1 MSGWIE
7 SLPLSVAAG
16 WLLAFVLHATVLLL
30 GVWLIE
36 RLGLLKH
43 PGWAEWAWRVAL
55 FGAFVSMAVELVP
68 WNAMRASPA
77 AATVVSAPVSRAMTR
92 AMTTSM
98 TAPITAPVAND
109 AQASVAMPMTH
120 AAAAIT
126 GIDAADVQAGG
137 FAPVALPLASDAI
150 FIGLALWLS
159 GTLLL
164 LARVLFQ
171 AAGLL
176 RLRRRLVR
184 EGAPA
189 GVDLQRA
196 MQTLVQ
202 EMQVRMPT
210 LRVLSGLSSP
220 LVLPGAVLLPRWA
233 EGLGTPQQRAMLA
246 HELAHLRRRDPL
258 WRPLQRLALVPLFFH
273 PLAWHALRR
282 LETLAETLCDA
293 AAVERS
299 GSGRPLAECL
309 AECLARSS
317 GADRRDPHNTEHRG
331 AGWALAMAER
341 SSCIVDRVH
350 TLLENSQMK
359 LSTIPA
365 RWRWTAAVFAVLALI
380 ALPGVM
386 VVARPGAISDVFET
400 SALSATFRTGTSK
413 MTIRSD
419 LPTPGERLRVVSDG
433 MVEFNAQEN
442 DVARMGRGAKLVIE
456 QTRAGVT
463 RKITITSAM
472 TPAANGFQRTYLV
485 DGTPRPFDADGK
497 AWLAKVIPE
506 IYRTTG
512 IEAEAR
518 VTRLL
523 SEGGVPRLLQEIA
536 MLGGD
541 HARAEYLGQLFLQA
555 VPDAAQTAQALAQ
568 MNTIKSDFDKRRA
581 LTIALQQ
588 PRIDAANQVTLLNI
602 ARGFGSDFDRAEWLV
617 EATPKLPVQGANVSA
632 WTQSLLAFDSDF
644 ERKRALQAL
653 IEEGRPR
660 EQAVTIAL
668 QALRGMGSDFETRSV
683 LESAA
688 KASAAKAGVTLVDAD
703 YFKAVDAMSS
713 DFDKREALLA
723 LIRGTTPD
731 VARSQRILNSVR
743 GFGSDFERGEV
754 LVALAAAMPNDV
766 ALIEGYRAVARGMAD
781 FERGQA
787 EKALDRFYRG

>member
-1 MSGWIE
+1 MSAWIE
-7 SLPLSVAAG
+7 GLSLSLPAG
-16 WLLAFVLHATVLLL
+16 WLLAFALHATVLLL
-30 GVWLIE
+30 AVWLIE

-55 FGAFVSMAVELVP
+55 FGAFVSVTVELVP
-68 WNAMRASPA
+68 WSAMRASPT
-77 AATVVSAPVSRAMTR
+77 AATVVSAPVSRS
-92 AMTTSM
+92 MTT
-98 TAPITAPVAND
+98 PVTAPVADD
-109 AQASVAMPMTH
+109 AKAIAAMPPMRAPT
-120 AAAAIT
+120 ALQD
-126 GIDAADVQAGG
+126 IDMANVSAGG
-137 FAPVALPLASDAI
+137 LAPVALPLASDAI
-150 FIGLALWLS
+150 FVGLALWLS

-184 EGAPA
+184 EGASA
-189 GVDLQRA
+189 SVGLQRA
-196 MQTLVQ
+196 MQALAQ
-202 EMQVRMPT
+202 EMQVRAPT

-233 EGLGTPQQRAMLA
+233 EGLDVPQQRAMLA

-317 GADRRDPHNTEHRG
+317 GFDRHDPHNTEHRG

-341 SSCIVDRVH
+341 SSGIVDRVRN
-350 TLLENSQMK
+350 LLENSQMK

-365 RWRWTAAVFAVLALI
+365 RWRWTAAVFALLALI

-386 VVARPGAISDVFET
+386 VVTRPGMMSDVFES
-400 SALSATFRTGTSK
+400 SALSVTFRKGNSRVA
-413 MTIRSD
+413 IRSD
-419 LPTPGERLRVVSDG
+419 LPTAGERLHVEADG
-433 MVEFNAQEN
+433 SVEFNAQEN

-463 RKITITSAM
+463 HKITM
-472 TPAANGFQRTYLV
+472 TPGAAGFQRIYLV
-485 DGTPRPFDADGK
+485 DGTARPFDADGK

-506 IYRTTG
+506 IYRATG

-518 VTRLL
+518 AARLL
-523 SEGGVPRLLQEIA
+523 GAGGVPRLLREIA
-536 MLGGD
+536 MLQGD
-541 HARAEYLGQLFLQA
+541 HVRAEYLGQLFLQA
-555 VPDAAQTAQALAQ
+555 VPDTAQTAQALAQ
-568 MNTIKSDFDKRRA
+568 MNTMTSDYEKRRA

-632 WTQSLLAFDSDF
+632 WTQALLAFDGDF
-644 ERKRALQAL
+644 ERKRALQTL

-660 EQAVTIAL
+660 EQAVMIAL
-668 QALRGMGSDFETRSV
+668 RAMRGMRSDFETRSV
-683 LESAA
+683 ME
-688 KASAAKAGVTLVDAD
+688 SAAKAGVSLVDAD
-703 YFKAVDAMSS
+703 YFKTVDAMSS

-723 LIRGTTPD
+723 LIRSTTPD
-731 VARSQRILNSVR
+731 VVRSQRILNSVR

-781 FERGQA
+781 HERGQA
-787 EKALDRFYRG
+787 EKALDRFYRS

>member
-1 MSGWIE
+1 MSAWIE
-7 SLPLSVAAG
+7 GLPLSVPAG
-16 WLLAFVLHATVLLL
+16 WLLAFALHATVLLL
-30 GVWLIE
+30 AVWLIE

-55 FGAFVSMAVELVP
+55 FGAFVSMTVEVLP

-77 AATVVSAPVSRAMTR
+77 AATAVSAPVSRTMTG
-92 AMTTSM
+92 TM
-98 TAPITAPVAND
+98 TAPLTAPAAAPVAND
-109 AQASVAMPMTH
+109 AQASAAMPH
-120 AAAAIT
+120 AAIAMPE
-126 GIDAADVQAGG
+126 IDAADEQAG

-150 FIGLALWLS
+150 FAGLALWLS

-189 GVDLQRA
+189 GADLQRA
-196 MQTLVQ
+196 MQTLAR
-202 EMQVRMPT
+202 EMQVRLPT

-220 LVLPGAVLLPRWA
+220 LVLPDAVLLPRWA
-233 EGLGTPQQRAMLA
+233 EGLDALQQRAMLA

-317 GADRRDPHNTEHRG
+317 GSVQRDPHNTEHRG
-331 AGWALAMAER
+331 AGWALAMAEN
-341 SSCIVDRVH
+341 SSGIVDRVR
-350 TLLENSQMK
+350 TLLENSPMK

-386 VVARPGAISDVFET
+386 VIARPGAMSDVFET
-400 SALSATFRTGTSK
+400 SALSATFRNGTSK

-419 LPTPGERLRVVSDG
+419 LPTPGERLRVGSDG

-442 DVARMGRGAKLVIE
+442 DVARMGRDAKLVIE
-456 QTRAGVT
+456 QTRDGVT
-463 RKITITSAM
+463 RKITM
-472 TPAANGFQRTYLV
+472 TPGANGFQRTYLV
-485 DGTPRPFDADGK
+485 DGTARPFDAEGK
-497 AWLAKVIPE
+497 TWLAKVIPE

-518 VTRLL
+518 AARLL
-523 SEGGVPRLLQEIA
+523 GEGGVPRLLREIA
-536 MLGGD
+536 LLQGD
-541 HARAEYLGQLFLQA
+541 HVRAEYLGQLFLQA

-568 MNTIKSDFDKRRA
+568 MNTIESDFDKRRA

-588 PRIDAANQVTLLNI
+588 SRIDAANQVALLNI
-602 ARGFGSDFDRAEWLV
+602 ARNFGSDFDRAEWLV
-617 EATPKLPVQGANVSA
+617 EAAPKLPVQGANVSA
-632 WTQSLLAFDSDF
+632 WTQALLAFDGDF
-644 ERKRALQAL
+644 ERKRTLQAL

-660 EQAVTIAL
+660 EQAVAIAL
-668 QALRGMGSDFETRSV
+668 RAMRGMRSDFETRSV
-683 LESAA
+683 ME
-688 KASAAKAGVTLVDAD
+688 SAAKAGVTLVDTD
-703 YFKAVDAMSS
+703 YFKTVDAMSS

-723 LIRGTTPD
+723 LIRSTTPD

-743 GFGSDFERGEV
+743 GFGSDFERGQV
-754 LVALAAAMPNDV
+754 LTALAAAMPNDV
-766 ALIEGYRAVARGMAD
+766 ALIERYRAVARGMAD
-781 FERGQA
+781 HERGQA

>member
-7 SLPLSVAAG
+7 GLPLSVAAG

-30 GVWLIE
+30 AVWLIE

-55 FGAFVSMAVELVP
+55 FGAFVSVTVELVP
-68 WNAMRASPA
+68 WNTMRASPA
-77 AATVVSAPVSRAMTR
+77 AATVVSAPVSEPIA
-92 AMTTSM
+92 
-98 TAPITAPVAND
+98 APTAND
-109 AQASVAMPMTH
+109 ADLIVAMPSIRART
-120 AAAAIT
+120 AIQN
-126 GIDAADVQAGG
+126 IDTANVSAGG
-137 FAPVALPLASDAI
+137 LAPVALPLASDAI
-150 FIGLALWLS
+150 FVGLALWLS

-189 GVDLQRA
+189 GADLQRA

-202 EMQVRMPT
+202 EMHVRAPT
-210 LRVLSGLSSP
+210 LRVLPGLSSP

-233 EGLGTPQQRAMLA
+233 EGLDTPQQRAMLA

-317 GADRRDPHNTEHRG
+317 GFDRHDPHNTEHRG

-341 SSCIVDRVH
+341 SSGIVDRVH

-359 LSTIPA
+359 LSTISA

-386 VVARPGAISDVFET
+386 VVARPGAMSDVFGT
-400 SALSATFRTGTSK
+400 SALSATFRKGTSK

-419 LPTPGERLRVVSDG
+419 LPTPGERLHVLSDG
-433 MVEFNAQEN
+433 LVEFNVEEN

-456 QTRAGVT
+456 QTRAGMT
-463 RKITITSAM
+463 RKITM
-472 TPAANGFQRTYLV
+472 TPGANGFKRTYLV
-485 DGTPRPFDADGK
+485 DGAARPFDAEGK
-497 AWLAKVIPE
+497 AWFAKVIPE

-512 IEAEAR
+512 IDAEAR
-518 VTRLL
+518 VARLL
-523 SEGGVPRLLQEIA
+523 GDGGVPRLLQEIA

-588 PRIDAANQVTLLNI
+588 PRIDAENQVTLLNI

-632 WTQSLLAFDSDF
+632 WTQALLAFDGDF
-644 ERKRALQAL
+644 ERKRSLQAL

-660 EQAVTIAL
+660 EQAVMIAL
-668 QALRGMGSDFETRSV
+668 RAMRGMSSDFETRSV
-683 LESAA
+683 LE
-688 KASAAKAGVTLVDAD
+688 SAAKAGVTLVDAD
-703 YFKAVDAMSS
+703 YFKTVDAMSS

-723 LIRGTTPD
+723 LIRSTTPD
-731 VARSQRILNSVR
+731 VVRSQRILNSVR

-754 LVALAAAMPNDV
+754 LTALAAAMPNDV

-781 FERGQA
+781 HERGQA

>member
-16 WLLAFVLHATVLLL
+16 WLLAFVLHATLLL
-30 GVWLIE
+30 LAVWLIE

-55 FGAFVSMAVELVP
+55 FGAFVSVTVELVP
-68 WNAMRASPA
+68 WGAMRASSA
-77 AATVVSAPVSRAMTR
+77 AATVVSAPVSTR
-92 AMTTSM
+92 ISV
-98 TAPITAPVAND
+98 PVAND
-109 AQASVAMPMTH
+109 AQVPVAVSTTAMP
-120 AAAAIT
+120 
-126 GIDAADVQAGG
+126 GIDATDARSAGLT
-137 FAPVALPLASDAI
+137 PVALPLASDAI

-189 GVDLQRA
+189 GANLQRA

-202 EMQVRMPT
+202 EMQVRAPT
-210 LRVLSGLSSP
+210 LRVLPGLSSP

-233 EGLGTPQQRAMLA
+233 EGLGTLQQRAMLA

-341 SSCIVDRVH
+341 SSGIVDRVH

-365 RWRWTAAVFAVLALI
+365 RWRWTAAVFAVFALI

-463 RKITITSAM
+463 RKITM

-485 DGTPRPFDADGK
+485 DGTSRPFDADGK
-497 AWLAKVIPE
+497 TWLSKVIPE
-506 IYRTTG
+506 IYRATG
-512 IEAEAR
+512 IDAEAR
-518 VTRLL
+518 VTSLL

-536 MLGGD
+536 ILGGD

-568 MNTIKSDFDKRRA
+568 MNTIESDFDKRRA

-588 PRIDAANQVTLLNI
+588 PRIDAANQVTLLTI
-602 ARGFGSDFDRAEWLV
+602 ARGFGSDFERAEWLV

-632 WTQSLLAFDSDF
+632 WTQSLLAFDGDF
-644 ERKRALQAL
+644 ERKRVLQAL

-668 QALRGMGSDFETRSV
+668 QAMRGMGSDFETRSV

-688 KASAAKAGVTLVDAD
+688 KSGVMLVDAD
-703 YFKAVDAMSS
+703 YFTAVDAMSS
-713 DFDKREALLA
+713 DFEKREALLA

-743 GFGSDFERGEV
+743 GFGSDFERGQV
-754 LVALAAAMPNDV
+754 LTALAAAMPSDV
-766 ALIEGYRAVARGMAD
+766 VLIEGYRAVARGMAD
-781 FERGQA
+781 HERGQA

>member
-7 SLPLSVAAG
+7 GLSLSVPAG
-16 WLLAFVLHATVLLL
+16 WLLAFALHATVLLL
-30 GVWLIE
+30 AVWLIE
-36 RLGLLKH
+36 RMGLLKH

-55 FGAFVSMAVELVP
+55 FGAFVSMTLELVP
-68 WNAMRASPA
+68 WNAMRTPPV
-77 AATVVSAPVSRAMTR
+77 AATTVSMPIAAPA
-92 AMTTSM
+92 
-98 TAPITAPVAND
+98 AND
-109 AQASVAMPMTH
+109 AQAPVAMPVARIAAAVPDIDTTH
-120 AAAAIT
+120 AQ
-126 GIDAADVQAGG
+126 ADGSG
-137 FAPVALPLASDAI
+137 PVALPLASDAI
-150 FIGLALWLS
+150 VVGLALWLS

-184 EGAPA
+184 DGAPA
-189 GVDLQRA
+189 GADLQRA
-196 MQTLVQ
+196 MHALAG
-202 EMQVRMPT
+202 EMQVRAPT
-210 LRVLSGLSSP
+210 LRVLPGLSSP

-233 EGLGTPQQRAMLA
+233 EGLDMPQQHAMLA

-299 GSGRPLAECL
+299 GNGRHLAECL

-317 GADRRDPHNTEHRG
+317 GFDRHDPHNTEHRG

-341 SSCIVDRVH
+341 SSGIVDRVRI
-350 TLLENSQMK
+350 LLENSPMK
-359 LSTIPA
+359 LTTIPA
-365 RWRWTAAVFAVLALI
+365 RWRWTAAIFAVLTLI

-386 VVARPGAISDVFET
+386 VVARPGAMSDVFGT
-400 SALSATFRTGTSK
+400 SALSVTIRKGTSK
-413 MTIRSD
+413 LSIRSD
-419 LPTPGERLRVVSDG
+419 LPTPGESLHVISEG
-433 MVEFNAQEN
+433 TVEFNAQEN

-463 RKITITSAM
+463 REITM
-472 TPAANGFQRTYLV
+472 TPGANGFQRTYLV
-485 DGTPRPFDADGK
+485 DRKARPFDADGK
-497 AWLAKVIPE
+497 AWLARVIPD
-506 IYRTTG
+506 IYRMSG

-518 VTRLL
+518 VARLL
-523 SEGGVPRLLQEIA
+523 GEGGVPRLLREIA
-536 MLGGD
+536 MLHGD
-541 HARAEYLGQLFLQA
+541 HVRAEYLGQLFLQA
-555 VPDAAQTAQALAQ
+555 VPDASQTAQALAQ
-568 MNTIKSDFDKRRA
+568 MKEIQSDFEKRRA

-588 PRIDAANQVTLLNI
+588 PRIDAANQVTLLGI
-602 ARGFGSDFDRAEWLV
+602 ARGFESDFDRAEWLV
-617 EATPKLPVQGANVSA
+617 EATPKLPVQGANGPA
-632 WTQSLLAFDSDF
+632 WTQALLAFKGDF

-660 EQAVTIAL
+660 EQAMAT
-668 QALRGMGSDFETRSV
+668 ALRAMRGMDSDFETRSV

-688 KASAAKAGVTLVDAD
+688 KAGAGLVDAD
-703 YFKAVDAMSS
+703 YFTAVDAMSS

-723 LIRGTTPD
+723 LIRSATPD
-731 VARSQRILNSVR
+731 VARSQRILHSAR
-743 GFGSDFERGEV
+743 GFGSDFERGQV
-754 LVALAAAMPNDV
+754 LVALAAAMPNDG
-766 ALIEGYRAVARGMAD
+766 ALIEGYRVVTRGMAD

>member
-1 MSGWIE
+1 MSAWIE
-7 SLPLSVAAG
+7 GLSLSAPAG
-16 WLLAFVLHATVLLL
+16 WLLAFALHATVLLL
-30 GVWLIE
+30 AVWLIE

-55 FGAFVSMAVELVP
+55 FGAFVSMTVELVP
-68 WNAMRASPA
+68 WNGMRAPSSA
-77 AATVVSAPVSRAMTR
+77 ANLASAPISSAMT
-92 AMTTSM
+92 ASM
-98 TAPITAPVAND
+98 TAPIAAPAAND
-109 AQASVAMPMTH
+109 ARASVAMPMPH
-120 AAAAIT
+120 AATAMPD
-126 GIDAADVQAGG
+126 IDAAESRAGG

-150 FIGLALWLS
+150 FAGLALWLS

-189 GVDLQRA
+189 GADLQRA
-196 MQTLVQ
+196 MRALAR
-202 EMQVRMPT
+202 EMQVRVPT

-233 EGLGTPQQRAMLA
+233 EGLDAPQQRAMLA

-317 GADRRDPHNTEHRG
+317 DPHNTDHRG

-341 SSCIVDRVH
+341 SSGIVDRVR

-365 RWRWTAAVFAVLALI
+365 RWRWTAAVLAVLALI

-386 VVARPGAISDVFET
+386 VIARPGAMSDVFET
-400 SALSATFRTGTSK
+400 SALSVTLRKGNSRVS
-413 MTIRSD
+413 IRSD
-419 LPTPGERLRVVSDG
+419 LPTAGERLRVVSDG
-433 MVEFNAQEN
+433 TVEFNAQES

-463 RKITITSAM
+463 HKITM
-472 TPAANGFQRTYLV
+472 TPGANGFQRAYLV
-485 DGTPRPFDADGK
+485 DGAARPFDAGGK

-506 IYRTTG
+506 IYRATG
-512 IEAEAR
+512 IDAEAR
-518 VTRLL
+518 TARLL
-523 SEGGVPRLLQEIA
+523 GEGGVPRLLREIA
-536 MLGGD
+536 MLQGD
-541 HARAEYLGQLFLQA
+541 HVRAEYLGQLFLQA
-555 VPDAAQTAQALAQ
+555 VPDATQTAQALAQ
-568 MNTIKSDFDKRRA
+568 MNAIESDFEKRRA

-588 PRIDAANQVTLLNI
+588 PRIDAANQATLLDI
-602 ARGFGSDFDRAEWLV
+602 ARGFGSDFERAEWLV
-617 EATPKLPVQGANVSA
+617 EATPKLPVQGANGPA
-632 WTQSLLAFDSDF
+632 WTQALLAFDSDF
-644 ERKRALQAL
+644 ERMRTLQAL

-668 QALRGMGSDFETRSV
+668 RAMRGMNSDFETRSV
-683 LESAA
+683 ME
-688 KASAAKAGVTLVDAD
+688 SAAKAGVTLVDAD
-703 YFKAVDAMSS
+703 YFKTVDAMSS

-723 LIRGTTPD
+723 LIRSTTPD

-781 FERGQA
+781 HERGQA

>member
-7 SLPLSVAAG
+7 SLPLSVPAS

-30 GVWLIE
+30 VVWLIE

-55 FGAFVSMAVELVP
+55 FGAFVSMTVELAP
-68 WNAMRASPA
+68 WDAMRASPA
-77 AATVVSAPVSRAMTR
+77 AATGVSTPVSRP
-92 AMTTSM
+92 MTT
-98 TAPITAPVAND
+98 PVTAPVADD
-109 AQASVAMPMTH
+109 AKAIAAMPPMRATT
-120 AAAAIT
+120 AMQD
-126 GIDAADVQAGG
+126 IDMANVSAGG
-137 FAPVALPLASDAI
+137 LSPVALPLASDAM
-150 FIGLALWLS
+150 FAGLALWLS

-164 LARVLFQ
+164 LARVVFQ
-171 AAGLL
+171 AVGLL

-189 GVDLQRA
+189 GADLQRA
-196 MQTLVQ
+196 MRALAG
-202 EMQVRMPT
+202 EMQVRVPT
-210 LRVLSGLSSP
+210 LRVLPGLSSP
-220 LVLPGAVLLPRWA
+220 LVLPGAVILPRWA
-233 EGLGTPQQRAMLA
+233 EGLDAPQQRAMLA

-282 LETLAETLCDA
+282 LESLAETLCDA

-317 GADRRDPHNTEHRG
+317 GFDRHDPHNTEHRG

-341 SSCIVDRVH
+341 SSGIVDRVH

-365 RWRWTAAVFAVLALI
+365 RWRWTAAVSAVLALI

-386 VVARPGAISDVFET
+386 VVARPGAMSDVFET
-400 SALSATFRTGTSK
+400 SALSATFRNGASK

-433 MVEFNAQEN
+433 TVEFNAQES

-472 TPAANGFQRTYLV
+472 TPGAKGFQRTYLV
-485 DGTPRPFDADGK
+485 DGAARPFDADGK
-497 AWLAKVIPE
+497 AWLANVIPE
-506 IYRTTG
+506 IHRTTG
-512 IEAEAR
+512 IDAEAR
-518 VTRLL
+518 VARLL
-523 SEGGVPRLLQEIA
+523 GEGGVPRLLREIA
-536 MLGGD
+536 MLTGD

-568 MNTIKSDFDKRRA
+568 MDTIESDFDKRRA

-588 PRIDAANQVTLLNI
+588 PRIDAANQVTLLKI
-602 ARGFGSDFDRAEWLV
+602 ARGFGSDFDRSEWLV
-617 EATPKLPVQGANVSA
+617 EATPKLPIQGANVSA
-632 WTQSLLAFDSDF
+632 WTQAVSAFDGDF

-660 EQAVTIAL
+660 EQAVATAL
-668 QALRGMGSDFETRSV
+668 QAMRGMGSDFESRSV
-683 LESAA
+683 LE
-688 KASAAKAGVTLVDAD
+688 SAAKAGVTLVDAD
-703 YFKAVDAMSS
+703 YFTAVDAMSS
-713 DFDKREALLA
+713 DFEKREALLA

-731 VARSQRILNSVR
+731 VARSQRILDSVR
-743 GFGSDFERGEV
+743 GFGSDFERGQV
-754 LVALAAAMPNDV
+754 LTALAAAMPNDV

-781 FERGQA
+781 FERGQV

>member
-1 MSGWIE
+1 M
-7 SLPLSVAAG
+7 
-16 WLLAFVLHATVLLL
+16 LLA
-30 GVWLIE
+30 VWLIE
-36 RLGLLKH
+36 RMGLLKH

-55 FGAFVSMAVELVP
+55 FGAFVSMTLEMVP
-68 WNAMRASPA
+68 WGAMRASPA
-77 AATVVSAPVSRAMTR
+77 AATVVSAPVSR
-92 AMTTSM
+92 S
-98 TAPITAPVAND
+98 IT
-109 AQASVAMPMTH
+109 ASVADDAKAVVAMPPMRAPT
-120 AAAAIT
+120 AMQD
-126 GIDAADVQAGG
+126 IDMANVSAGG
-137 FAPVALPLASDAI
+137 FSPVALPLASDAM

-189 GVDLQRA
+189 GADLQRA

-202 EMQVRMPT
+202 EMQLRSPT
-210 LRVLSGLSSP
+210 LRVLPGLSSP

-233 EGLGTPQQRAMLA
+233 EGLDASQQRAMLA

-282 LETLAETLCDA
+282 LESLAETLCDA
-293 AAVERS
+293 ASVERS

-317 GADRRDPHNTEHRG
+317 GADRRDPQNTEHRG

-341 SSCIVDRVH
+341 SSGIVDRVH

-386 VVARPGAISDVFET
+386 VVARPGAMSDVFGT
-400 SALSATFRTGTSK
+400 SALSATFRKGTSK

-419 LPTPGERLRVVSDG
+419 LPTPGERLHVLSDG
-433 MVEFNAQEN
+433 LVEFNAQEN
-442 DVARMGRGAKLVIE
+442 DVAHMGRGAKLVIE
-456 QTRAGVT
+456 QTRAGMT
-463 RKITITSAM
+463 RKITMTSA
-472 TPAANGFQRTYLV
+472 TNGFQRTYLV
-485 DGTPRPFDADGK
+485 DGAARPFDADGK

-506 IYRTTG
+506 VYRTTG
-512 IEAEAR
+512 IDAEAR
-518 VTRLL
+518 AARLL
-523 SEGGVPRLLQEIA
+523 GEGGVPRLLQEIA

-632 WTQSLLAFDSDF
+632 WTQAMLVFDSDF
-644 ERKRALQAL
+644 DRKRALQAL

-660 EQAVTIAL
+660 EQAVMIAL
-668 QALRGMGSDFETRSV
+668 RAMRGMASDFETRSV
-683 LESAA
+683 ME
-688 KASAAKAGVTLVDAD
+688 SAAKAGVTLVDAD
-703 YFKAVDAMSS
+703 YFKTVDAMSS

-723 LIRGTTPD
+723 LIRSTTPD
-731 VARSQRILNSVR
+731 VVRSQRILNSVR

-766 ALIEGYRAVARGMAD
+766 ALIEGYRAVARGMGD
-781 FERGQA
+781 HERGQA

>member
-7 SLPLSVAAG
+7 GLPLSVAAG

-30 GVWLIE
+30 AVWSIE

-55 FGAFVSMAVELVP
+55 FGAFVSMTVELVP

-77 AATVVSAPVSRAMTR
+77 AATVVSAPVSG
-92 AMTTSM
+92 AMTTSI
-98 TAPITAPVAND
+98 AAPVA
-109 AQASVAMPMTH
+109 AESQASVAMPMTH

-137 FAPVALPLASDAI
+137 FAPVALPLASDTM

-171 AAGLL
+171 AVGLL

-189 GVDLQRA
+189 GADLQRA

-202 EMQVRMPT
+202 EMQVRSPT
-210 LRVLSGLSSP
+210 LRVLPGLSSP

-233 EGLGTPQQRAMLA
+233 EGLDAPQQRAMLA

-282 LETLAETLCDA
+282 LESLAETLCDA

-317 GADRRDPHNTEHRG
+317 GSDRRDPHNTEHRG

-341 SSCIVDRVH
+341 SSGIVDRVH

-386 VVARPGAISDVFET
+386 VIARPGAISDVFET

-413 MTIRSD
+413 LTIRSD
-419 LPTPGERLRVVSDG
+419 LPTPGERLHVVSDG
-433 MVEFNAQEN
+433 TVEFNAQEN
-442 DVARMGRGAKLVIE
+442 DVARLGRGAKLVIV

-463 RKITITSAM
+463 RKITM
-472 TPAANGFQRTYLV
+472 VPGANGFQRTYLV
-485 DGTPRPFDADGK
+485 DGVARPFDADGK

-506 IYRTTG
+506 IYRATG
-512 IEAEAR
+512 IDAEAR
-518 VTRLL
+518 VARLL
-523 SEGGVPRLLQEIA
+523 GKGGVPQLLQEIA
-536 MLGGD
+536 MLRSG

-555 VPDAAQTAQALAQ
+555 VPDAEQTAQALAQ
-568 MNTIKSDFDKRRA
+568 MNAIESDFEKRRA
-581 LTIALQQ
+581 LSIALQQ
-588 PRIDAANQVTLLNI
+588 PRIDAANQVALLNI
-602 ARGFGSDFDRAEWLV
+602 ARDIGSDFDRAEWLV
-617 EATPKLPVQGANVSA
+617 EASPKLPVQGANVSA
-632 WTQSLLAFDSDF
+632 WTQALLAFDSDF
-644 ERKRALQAL
+644 ERKRTLQTL

-660 EQAVTIAL
+660 EQAMVIAL

-688 KASAAKAGVTLVDAD
+688 KAGVTLVDAD
-703 YFKAVDAMSS
+703 YFKVVDAMSS
-713 DFDKREALLA
+713 DFEKREALLA
-723 LIRGTTPD
+723 LIESKTPD

-743 GFGSDFERGEV
+743 GFGSDFERGQV
-754 LVALAAAMPNDV
+754 LTALAAAMPNDV